1 MRFSTKS
8 RYAIRAMIDLAIHE
22 EEDTVPRADIA
33 WRQAISA
40 DYLAQL
46 FRGLQRMGLVEGVKG
61 PGGGY
66 RLSHTPS
73 DISAADIIRAVEGP
87 IVAVDCQSIHDGL
100 TEDQLSKCP
109 AHWLWNQVTKAI
121 IDVLTGITLEDLT
134 SRTAD
139 CADWFVHECPSVG
152 VLENQTEV

>member
-1 MRFSTKS
+1 
-8 RYAIRAMIDLAIHE
+8 MIDLASHNGG
-22 EEDTVPRADIA
+22 DAVPRSDIA

-46 FRGLQRMGLVEGVKG
+46 FRDLQRMGLVEGVKG

-66 RLSHTPS
+66 RLSRVPS

-87 IVAVDCQSIHDGL
+87 IVAVDCMSIHKGL
-100 TEDQLSKCP
+100 VEDQLSKCP

-121 IDVLTGITLEDLT
+121 IDVLNGITLEDLT
-134 SRTAD
+134 SRTTD
-139 CADWFVHECPSVG
+139 CEDWFIRECPAIG
-152 VLENQTEV
+152 VLEDQTEV